1 MVEIKI
7 IKEFND
13 VENNRR
19 KVKPN
24 KKYQCS
30 KERAEY
36 LIQKGFAKEI
46 KSIKDSKEQYKW

>member
-13 VENNRR
+13 IEDNRK
-19 KVKPN
+19 KVKEN
-24 KKYQCS
+24 IKYQCS

-36 LIQKGFAKEI
+36 LIQKDFAKEI
-46 KSIKDSKEQYKW
+46 KSIKDSKEQDK

>member
-1 MVEIKI
+1 MIEVKI

-13 VENNRR
+13 VENNRT
-19 KVKPN
+19 KIKLN

-36 LIQKGFAKEI
+36 LIRNGYAKELKEKV
-46 KSIKDSKEQYKW
+46 KSEK

>member
-24 KKYQCS
+24 KKNQCS

-46 KSIKDSKEQYKW
+46 KSIKDSKEQDK

>member
-13 VENNRR
+13 IEDNRK
-19 KVKPN
+19 KVKLN
-24 KKYQCS
+24 KKHQCS

-36 LIQKGFAKEI
+36 LIRNGYAKELKEKI
-46 KSIKDSKEQYKW
+46 KIEN